1 MYRKNVSGMLLLAAF
16 VVVVAAALVLSG
28 CSTKSKLSDSG
39 GTVAGEAITVSASPN
54 TISTSVTSVVEAL
67 MLSDGSPVVGEE
79 IHFSISPS
87 SSGEISPEIDTTD
100 ANGVA
105 ATLFTPSG
113 VGSIT
118 ITAMT
123 ADGVVEGSTTIN
135 ISAEETQNGTGYVW
149 LSVLPTSLLTGVQDT
164 ANVRI
169 EVRDSLQAIPATGTE
184 VVIVA
189 GEDFVDNDGDGYFT
203 AGTDQLTGDSNGNG
217 WWDAF
222 GTIDSVA
229 ATDATGLITLNYV
242 ATSATSRSVV
252 IRATVRDSGFTGYD
266 KETVTFAPMGTIHSV
281 YLTSDTLQLSVTQ
294 TGGIETA
301 YLRAVAYDLYGEPVG
316 SGLPIYFQILDGPGG
331 GEHLYNQATGE
342 GPYMVE
348 TDENGVATVPLTAGT
363 ISGTVRVRAYSGSAL
378 SAATQIL
385 IAAGP
390 PYRIF
395 IAADTCNVAAWTRV
409 NVENPLV
416 AIVSDVYNNPVN
428 DSTVVYW
435 SCDEGVVKASEGRT
449 IEHEGRVKTFWMS
462 TGAPADGDGLV
473 VYWAE
478 TAGGTVADTQFFF
491 DSYTPDTI
499 MASGV
504 PDSLTLNGKD
514 EATFLISSIDFHALP
529 VVDGTEYETHANFVG
544 VANGSFQDGCASAW
558 DRVTVTSTTLDYD
571 YSTTGGN
578 DDGIGAI
585 DWITIYAGLG
595 AKSEY
600 PVTLYTGEAYKGNCS
615 ITGDASA
622 TGVETLEFSVTIKDR
637 WGNPLA
643 DHTCNMTAS
652 VGSVANGSQETDQYG
667 EANGFRW
674 TSVSDT
680 EEYEATITITDTDP
694 RGGIVLSTKVKVSP

>member
-1 MYRKNVSGMLLLAAF
+1 
-16 VVVVAAALVLSG
+16 
-28 CSTKSKLSDSG
+28 
-39 GTVAGEAITVSASPN
+39 
-54 TISTSVTSVVEAL
+54 
-67 MLSDGSPVVGEE
+67 MLSDGNPIVGEE
-79 IHFSISPS
+79 IHFSISPA
-87 SSGEISPEIDTTD
+87 SSGEIAPAVDTTD

-105 ATLFTPSG
+105 ASLFTPTG

-123 ADGVVEGSTTIN
+123 ADGLVAGSATIN
-135 ISAEETQNGTGYVW
+135 ISEEETQNGSGYVW
-149 LSVLPTSLLTGVQDT
+149 LSVAPTALLTGVQDT
-164 ANVRI
+164 ANIRI
-169 EVRDSLQAIPATGTE
+169 EVRDSLQAIPAAGTE

-203 AGTDQLTGDSNGNG
+203 PGSDQLTGDSNGNG

-222 GTIDSVA
+222 GAVDSVA

-242 ATSATSRSVV
+242 ATSAVNRSVV
-252 IRATVRDSGFTGYD
+252 IRATVRDSGFTGFD
-266 KETVTFAPMGTIHSV
+266 KETVSFAPMGTIHSV

-301 YLRAVAYDLYGEPVG
+301 YLRATAYDLYGEPVG
-316 SGLPIYFQILDGPGG
+316 SGLPVYFQILDGPGG
-331 GEHLYNQATGE
+331 GEHLYNQATGT

-348 TDENGVATVPLTAGT
+348 TDENGVATVPFTAGT

-378 SAATQIL
+378 SEATEIL

-395 IAADTCNVAAWTRV
+395 VAADTCNIAAWNRV
-409 NVENPLV
+409 NEENGLV
-416 AIVSDVYNNPVN
+416 ALVSDVYHNPVK

-449 IEHEGRVKTFWMS
+449 VEHEGRVTTFWMS
-462 TGAPADGDGLV
+462 TGAPADGDGVV

-478 TAGGTVADTQFFF
+478 TAGGTVADTSFFWN
-491 DSYTPDTI
+491 SYFPDTI

-504 PDSLTLNGKD
+504 PDSLRLDGKD
-514 EATFLISSIDFHALP
+514 EATFQISSIDFHGLP
-529 VVDGTEYETHANFVG
+529 VVDGTSYEAEAKFLNLTSGN
-544 VANGSFQDGCASAW
+544 FQDGCGTAW
-558 DRVTVTSTTLDYD
+558 DRVTATSTTLDYD
-571 YSTTGGN
+571 YSSTSAN

-585 DWITIYAGLG
+585 DYIVLYSGLG
-595 AKSEY
+595 AYSSY
-600 PVTLYTGEAYKGNCS
+600 PVVLHTGSAYKGNCAIDGES
-615 ITGDASA
+615 SA
-622 TGVETLEFSVTIKDR
+622 TGAETLEFSVTIKDR

-652 VGSVANGSQETDQYG
+652 VGTVTNGSQETDQYG

-674 TSVSDT
+674 TSVSMVD
-680 EEYEATITITDTDP
+680 EYEATITVTDTDP
-694 RGGIVLSTKVKVSP
+694 RGGIVLTTKVKVSP